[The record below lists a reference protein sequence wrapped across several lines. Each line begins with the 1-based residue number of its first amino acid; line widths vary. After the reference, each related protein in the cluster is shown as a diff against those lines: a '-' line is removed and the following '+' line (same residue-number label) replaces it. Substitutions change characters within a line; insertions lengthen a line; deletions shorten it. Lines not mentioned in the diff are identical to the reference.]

1 MHRVFAMKKVHFRDF
16 HRGASGKPVRHF
28 KPGKLTVNEAIEQ
41 FSGMGFGARK
51 LSMAT
56 DIWER
61 MIRDKDCFKMMSV
74 SGAMVPGGMKECLI
88 EIVRSGWVDVL
99 VTTGANL
106 THDLAEACG
115 TPHLLGTEKA
125 DDSKLRV
132 EGINR
137 IYDVYM
143 PNNAYEG
150 IEDFLQP
157 ILNDLSGKRYSI
169 RQLLLEIGKKTKGD
183 SLIRACYENKVEL
196 YCPALAD
203 SGIGLQLWY
212 FLHNN
217 DINVD
222 AFLDLKDIVSR
233 AWDAK
238 RTGAAIIG
246 GGVPKNFILQT
257 LQATDKEHTYA
268 FQVMA
273 DRPEYGG
280 LSGAPLR
287 EGVSWG
293 KIDPKSNTADLVCD
307 ATIAVPLMVSAL
319 RERIGTK
326 G

>member
-1 MHRVFAMKKVHFRDF
+1 MKSHFQNF
-16 HRGASGKPVRHF
+16 GPGVPGKPVRHF
-28 KPGKLTVNEAIEQ
+28 KAGKLTVNQAMEQ

-56 DIWER
+56 DVWER
-61 MIRDKDCFKMMSV
+61 MIRDKECFKMMSV

-88 EIVRSGWVDVL
+88 DIVRSGWVDVL

-115 TPHLLGTEKA
+115 TPHILGTEKA
-125 DDSKLRV
+125 DDAKLR
-132 EGINR
+132 EQGINR

-143 PNNAYEG
+143 PNKAYEG

-157 ILNDLSGKRYSI
+157 ILKELSGRRYSI
-169 RQLLLEIGKKTKGD
+169 KQLLLEIGRRIKSD
-183 SLIRACYENKVEL
+183 SLIRACYENKVDL

-212 FLHNN
+212 FLYNN

-268 FQVMA
+268 FQIMA

-293 KIDPKSNTADLVCD
+293 KIDPKSNTVDLVCD

-319 RERIGTK
+319 KERIGTK